1 MVPELLVGR
10 VVKLRVGTAA
20 SQQLGDRGST
30 SVTATPRPA
39 ASLAA
44 TTTTTATTCSRS
56 STLALASLARVRVL
70 AGISCVA
77 QAHVG
82 FIGTITSL
90 VELQG
95 RGCGAVIKLGVVRQR
110 FP

>member
-1 MVPELLVGR
+1 MVPELFVGR
-10 VVKLRVGTAA
+10 VVKLRVGAAA

-39 ASLAA
+39 ASLATTT
-44 TTTTTATTCSRS
+44 TTTTTATTCSRG

-95 RGCGAVIKLGVVRQR
+95 RGRGGVT
-110 FP
+110 